1 MEHAV
6 NIDVKCMKVSI
17 PKSVVLCWKT
27 MRLNLEMTCIHSHS
41 VVISC
46 ADLKHI
52 WVGLVCFVGGHRCI
66 SAQEE

>member
-1 MEHAV
+1 MYESLHTQ
-6 NIDVKCMKVSI
+6 
-17 PKSVVLCWKT
+17 KSSPLWKT

-41 VVISC
+41 VVISS

-52 WVGLVCFVGGHRCI
+52 WVGLVWFVGGHRCI